1 MNSTGSSFR
10 ASGTFNS
17 TGNEQIMQT
26 PVKESRTNGYSNNI
40 HVDAKAMQELK
51 ALSNPPQLVNH
62 VWACTMILLGEKAVD
77 NYWKLIGTKL
87 KNTAEF
93 VAELQSVDPT
103 KMPAS
108 RLSSYKKYLN
118 KHQLA
123 D

>member
-40 HVDAKAMQELK
+40 GVKAGDLQELK
-51 ALSNPPQLVNH
+51 ALNTPPQLVNH
-62 VWACTMILLGEKAVD
+62 VWTCLMILLGEKAVD
-77 NYWKLIGTKL
+77 NYWKLRGVKL
-87 KNTAEF
+87 KDPAEF
-93 VAELQSVDPT
+93 LTELRTFDPT

-108 RLSSYKKYLN
+108 RLSSYKKYIS